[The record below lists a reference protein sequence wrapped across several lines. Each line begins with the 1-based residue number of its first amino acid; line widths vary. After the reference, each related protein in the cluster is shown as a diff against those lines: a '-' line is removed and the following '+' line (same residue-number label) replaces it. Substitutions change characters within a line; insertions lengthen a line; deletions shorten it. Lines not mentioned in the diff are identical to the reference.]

1 MRVMIEQ
8 TAPATATLPQISL
21 SIERAPEPHFAY
33 DFTKRAIDIVFAAA
47 MLVLLLPVFA
57 AIALLIVV
65 TSGRPVFF
73 SQKRLGLGGEAFDC
87 LKFRTM
93 VPDAEARRDQV
104 LSLNTTGGPAFKHP
118 DDPRLTAIGRFLR
131 KTSLDELPQ
140 FLNILMGNMSL
151 AGPRPLP
158 VYENQYVGNQSR
170 RLSVKPGLTCS
181 WQISG
186 RSGITFD
193 RWMEMDIEYVE
204 TRSVLLDLNILM
216 RTPLAVITARGAM

>member
-1 MRVMIEQ
+1 MMEQ
-8 TAPATATLPQISL
+8 VAQPATPPQIAL
-21 SIERAPEPHFAY
+21 SVERAPEPHFGY
-33 DFTKRAIDIVFAAA
+33 DFAKRSLDILFAAT

-57 AIALLIVV
+57 VIALVILV
-65 TSGRPVFF
+65 TSGRPIFF
-73 SQKRLGLGGEAFDC
+73 SQKRLGLGGEEFDC

-93 VPDAEARRDQV
+93 VPDAEARRAQV

-118 DDPRLTAIGRFLR
+118 DDPRLTSIGRFLR

-140 FLNILMGNMSL
+140 FLNILIGNMSL
-151 AGPRPLP
+151 VGPRPLP
-158 VYENQYVGNQSR
+158 VYENQYVGDQSR

-193 RWMEMDIEYVE
+193 RWMEMDVEYVE
-204 TRSVLLDLNILM
+204 TRTVLKDLNILL